1 MEQSLLQSL
10 FEEDE
15 RRPLSVSELNAQVR
29 GELENSRD
37 TREGIEG
44 KKCPSCMRGIMKTV
58 KIRCPECNGKM
69 QNGWTS
75 GNGDAEVVVYFCMKC
90 DVGLVQNCHYAN
102 FR

>member
-1 MEQSLLQSL
+1 MAFILTECPVC
-10 FEEDE
+10 
-15 RRPLSVSELNAQVR
+15 R
-29 GELENSRD
+29 SRD